1 MKKSLLKR
9 SSNQSVYFMIKY
21 NMKTFLQQYYV
32 VIIATVIFLTVVI
45 TKVPFYLAVTL
56 MLEFVVIIEVIR
68 MIVDFIER
76 KRVQL
81 RFVIDIF
88 IIFLTRDV
96 IIQVTQPTINQERI
110 LFLLLVIFI
119 FFIFRLLSLFFS
131 PSVIPKNNKIQEIE

>member
-1 MKKSLLKR
+1 
-9 SSNQSVYFMIKY
+9 
-21 NMKTFLQQYYV
+21 
-32 VIIATVIFLTVVI
+32 
-45 TKVPFYLAVTL
+45 
-56 MLEFVVIIEVIR
+56 
-68 MIVDFIER
+68 R

-119 FFIFRLLSLFFS
+119 FFIFRLFSLFFS
-131 PSVIPKNNKIQEIE
+131 PSVIPKNNRIQEIE

>member
-1 MKKSLLKR
+1 
-9 SSNQSVYFMIKY
+9 MIKY
-21 NMKTFLQQYYV
+21 DMRNFLQKYL
-32 VIIATVIFLTVVI
+32 VISIAGIIFLTI
-45 TKVPFYLAVTL
+45 LIAKVPFYLAVTL
-56 MLEFVVIIEVIR
+56 MLEFMVIIEVVR
-68 MIVDFIER
+68 MIVDFIEK

-131 PSVIPKNNKIQEIE
+131 PSVIHKNGKTLDIE

>member
-1 MKKSLLKR
+1 
-9 SSNQSVYFMIKY
+9 
-21 NMKTFLQQYYV
+21 MKTFLQQYYV

>member
-1 MKKSLLKR
+1 
-9 SSNQSVYFMIKY
+9 MIKY
-21 NMKTFLQQYYV
+21 DMKTFLQQYYA
-32 VIIATVIFLTVVI
+32 VIIATIIFLTVMI
-45 TKVPFYLAVTL
+45 AKVPFYLAVTL
-56 MLEFVVIIEVIR
+56 MLEFVVMIEVVR

>member
-1 MKKSLLKR
+1 
-9 SSNQSVYFMIKY
+9 MIKY
-21 NMKTFLQQYYV
+21 DMKTFLQQYYA
-32 VIIATVIFLTVVI
+32 VIIATVIFLAVMI
-45 TKVPFYLAVTL
+45 SKVPFYLAVTL
-56 MLEFVVIIEVIR
+56 MLEFVVMIEVVR

-96 IIQVTQPTINQERI
+96 IIQVTQPIINQERI

-131 PSVIPKNNKIQEIE
+131 PSAIPKNNKIQEIE